1 VSILLSFVI
10 EGKPRTKKN
19 SGRIFTNGRRPRIL
33 PSAAF
38 AEWNAI
44 AQPQLA
50 KVRSESK
57 VPLPI
62 ACDVNVRALFI
73 RDRKVGD
80 AVNYYEALADAL
92 EEGGILVNDVQI
104 KQWDGTRLLADKMNP
119 RVIVT
124 IEECR

>member
-1 VSILLSFVI
+1 MSILLSFVI